1 MAMDGCEA
9 KHDDSYNVDCEF
21 VLPPFPLHMAGGA
34 HDDIRMLLEFIER
47 NGGRVSKSG
56 CGLHVHVGNRMV
68 KSMSPREYLACF
80 KNGTYRARSLLLR
93 RARYDRRN
101 AACIGA

>member
-1 MAMDGCEA
+1 MTYIENNMYLQGGAEIEVHNAPGNGLSVSGWQDLLDHNGYGWVAA
-9 KHDDSYNVDCEF
+9 KSDASPNVDCEF

-56 CGLHVHVGNRMV
+56 CGLHVHIGNRAN
-68 KSMSPREYLACF
+68 L
-80 KNGTYRARSLLLR
+80 
-93 RARYDRRN
+93 
-101 AACIGA
+101 